1 MFLNPGVLNFP
12 ISELSCVIENLPL
25 SLNWLPLKIPT
36 FLKSSYVKSSWKWQS
51 KHFALSLKKTSRPRS
66 SVADSFALY
75 DLQLIKQDILN
86 HFHIRLGER
95 LEQPNFGTVIWDI
108 LFEPLTE
115 EVKNLITKDVETI
128 INYDSRVRAEQI
140 LVTSYDTGIQIECV
154 LVYYPYNIQ
163 EAIQL
168 KFDKANGLSGM

>member
-1 MFLNPGVLNFP
+1 MVASSRLYDKITLKGKSASQIVPGSKTYKGFSTV
-12 ISELSCVIENLPL
+12 SPL
-25 SLNWLPLKIPT
+25 
-36 FLKSSYVKSSWKWQS
+36 
-51 KHFALSLKKTSRPRS
+51 
-66 SVADSFALY
+66 ADSFALY

-95 LEQPNFGTVIWDI
+95 LEQPTFGTVIWDI

>member
-1 MFLNPGVLNFP
+1 MATGSRLYDKITLKGKSASQIVPG
-12 ISELSCVIENLPL
+12 
-25 SLNWLPLKIPT
+25 
-36 FLKSSYVKSSWKWQS
+36 S
-51 KHFALSLKKTSRPRS
+51 KTYKGFSTVSTL
-66 SVADSFALY
+66 ADSFALY

-95 LEQPNFGTVIWDI
+95 LEQPTFGTIIWDI

-115 EVKNLITKDVETI
+115 EVKNMITMDVETI

-163 EAIQL
+163 ETIQL

>member
-1 MFLNPGVLNFP
+1 MASSSRLYDK
-12 ISELSCVIENLPL
+12 IT
-25 SLNWLPLKIPT
+25 LKG
-36 FLKSSYVKSSWKWQS
+36 KSASQIVSGS
-51 KHFALSLKKTSRPRS
+51 KTYKGFSTVSTL
-66 SVADSFALY
+66 ADSFALY

-95 LEQPNFGTVIWDI
+95 LEQPTFGTVIWDI